1 MGAVPET
8 GAGSE
13 TLAPVKLSMENI
25 HKRFGPVRAND
36 GVHLAVRRGE
46 IHGLLGENGAG
57 KTTLMN
63 VLSGLY
69 TPDEG
74 VVRLDGRPV
83 HVRTVQDALSF
94 GIGMVHQHFM
104 LVDRLTVTENLIV
117 GDEPLR
123 RGPWP
128 GLIDYKAATRR
139 VRDVSERYGLRVRP
153 DAYVGE
159 LSVGERQRIEIL
171 KVLMRRSDLI
181 VFDEPTAVLS
191 PQEADELYEV
201 MLRLQADG
209 KTIIFIT
216 HKLKETLR
224 FTQRVTVLRQGR
236 NAGGA
241 VTAETT
247 AEQLAEMM
255 IGRRPLRHR
264 PSGKQEPGPVL
275 LQLQGVVAEP
285 GLGPVDLAVRGGEIV
300 GVAGVE
306 GNGQLELE
314 EVIAGLRQATE
325 GSVRIGGRP
334 CTGDSPALRRR
345 IGLAHIPSD
354 RLRRGLVASMSIPR
368 NAVLGRHRE
377 RAFARAGV
385 LQGKSV
391 QRRAAELIEK
401 YDVRGSTTGNAGALS
416 GGNQQKL
423 VVGRELDA
431 APQVILA
438 CQPTRGVDI
447 GAVEQ
452 VHARLLEAKQRG
464 AAVLLVS
471 ADLDELFAL
480 SDRILVMYEGRIVAE
495 GPAEQF
501 SATRIGLLMAGRT
514 DGDGPGGGPGDGAEA
529 GAPHRAGAGAP
540 HRAEAGPDP
549 ATDEGAGEDR
559 G

>member
-1 MGAVPET
+1 MGAVPE
-8 GAGSE
+8 AGDAAA
-13 TLAPVKLSMENI
+13 LAAAPVKLSMENI
-25 HKRFGPVRAND
+25 HKRFGSVRAND

-74 VVRLDGRPV
+74 VVRLDGQPV
-83 HVRTVQDALSF
+83 RLGSVQDALAA

-117 GDEPLR
+117 GDEPLQ

-128 GLIDYKAATRR
+128 GLIDYKAAAAR
-139 VRDVSERYGLRVRP
+139 VGEVSERYGLKVRP
-153 DAYVGE
+153 DAYAGE
-159 LSVGERQRIEIL
+159 LSVGERQRVEIL

-216 HKLKETLR
+216 HKLRETLR
-224 FTQRVTVLRQGR
+224 FTERVTVLRQGR
-236 NAGGA
+236 NAGSA
-241 VTAETT
+241 ITAETT

-255 IGRRPLRHR
+255 IGRRPLRPR
-264 PSGKQEPGPVL
+264 PVGSVAPGAVL
-275 LQLQGVVAEP
+275 LELQAVTAEP
-285 GLGPVDLAVRGGEIV
+285 GLGPVDLKVRGGEIV

-314 EVIAGLRQATE
+314 EVIAGLRPPTR
-325 GSVRIGGRP
+325 GTVTIDGRL
-334 CTGDSPALRRR
+334 CTSAPPGLRRGY
-345 IGLAHIPSD
+345 GLAHIPSD
-354 RLRRGLVASMSIPR
+354 RLRRGLVAAMSVPR
-368 NAVLGRHRE
+368 NAVLGRHRH
-377 RAFARAGV
+377 APYTRAGV
-385 LQGKSV
+385 MRPKAL
-391 QRRAAELIEK
+391 RRKAAELIEK
-401 YDVRGSTTGNAGALS
+401 HDVRGSVEGAAGALS

-423 VVGRELDA
+423 VVGRELDSN
-431 APQVILA
+431 PRVILA

-452 VHARLLEAKQRG
+452 VHARLLEAKDRG
-464 AAVLLVS
+464 AAVLLIS

-480 SDRILVMYEGRIVAE
+480 SDRLLVIYEGRIVAE
-495 GPAEQF
+495 GPTDDF
-501 SATRIGLLMAGRT
+501 TPTRAGLLMAGRT
-514 DGDGPGGGPGDGAEA
+514 DGAEVEGD
-529 GAPHRAGAGAP
+529 
-540 HRAEAGPDP
+540 D
-549 ATDEGAGEDR
+549 
-559 G
+559 